1 MNDSLLDHPTLST
14 RYFYPWPNH
23 FEKPFFVQGDGYRL
37 GCRYLKVSDNLP
49 TIIHFHGNGES
60 VLDYLGDFEQRI
72 AGLGANLFLAEYRG
86 YGMSSGEPA
95 LAAMLEDV
103 RLIVETSAI
112 PPDKIIFFGRSLGS
126 LYALHGASLFPQAA
140 GLIIESGLA
149 DPLERVL
156 VRIEPRDVGATMD
169 ELKDEVLRHFNQK
182 RKISLFTGR
191 VLIMHTRNDDL
202 VAVSHAERLYDWAN
216 EPKELV
222 VFQRGDHNSILP
234 ANEEEY
240 FAKVGQ
246 LVNQIST
253 GLPTN
258 IEGKIHGKSNV
269 RS

>member
-1 MNDSLLDHPTLST
+1 MNNSLLDHPTLSA

-23 FEKPFFVQGDGYRL
+23 FENPFFVTGDGYRL
-37 GCRYLKVSDNLP
+37 GCRYLKVSDNFP

-60 VLDYLGDFEQRI
+60 VQDYLGDFEQRI
-72 AGLGANLFLAEYRG
+72 AGLGANLLLAEFRG

-103 RLIVETSAI
+103 RLIVEASAI
-112 PPDKIIFFGRSLGS
+112 PPEDIIFFGRSLGS
-126 LYALHGASLFPQAA
+126 LYALHGASLYPQAA

-149 DPLERVL
+149 DPLERIL

-169 ELKDEVLRHFNQK
+169 ELKAAVGRHFNQQA
-182 RKISLFTGR
+182 KISSFTGR

-202 VAVSHAERLYDWAN
+202 VSVSHAERLYEWAN

-222 VFQRGDHNSILP
+222 IFQRGDHNTILP

-240 FAKVGQ
+240 FAKVRD
-246 LVNQIST
+246 LVRQVST
-253 GLPTN
+253 GLPT
-258 IEGKIHGKSNV
+258 KSD
-269 RS
+269 S